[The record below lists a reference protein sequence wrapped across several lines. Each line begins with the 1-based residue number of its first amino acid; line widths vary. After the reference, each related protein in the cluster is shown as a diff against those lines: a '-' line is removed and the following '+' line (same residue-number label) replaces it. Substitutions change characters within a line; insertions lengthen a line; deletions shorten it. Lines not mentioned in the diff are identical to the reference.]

1 MVLDPK
7 RRTCKYSPLLWADLQ
22 RNANMGR
29 WSSTILPRAH
39 GRFMII
45 KQNVNVTLNVQ
56 QTGIVMLGAR
66 GVKEK
71 VESPYLPLRAMRA
84 TRDCPWLVEQDTEA

>member
-1 MVLDPK
+1 MV
-7 RRTCKYSPLLWADLQ
+7 
-22 RNANMGR
+22 
-29 WSSTILPRAH
+29 
-39 GRFMII
+39 I

-71 VESPYLPLRAMRA
+71 VEAPYLPLRAMRA

>member
-1 MVLDPK
+1 MQ
-7 RRTCKYSPLLWADLQ
+7 TWGAGLQ
-22 RNANMGR
+22 LYCLAV
-29 WSSTILPRAH
+29 TH
-39 GRFMII
+39 GRFMVI

-84 TRDCPWLVEQDTEA
+84 TETVRG